1 MEEVEDPAERFV
13 TGDSIEANPLVQM
26 HIHSYWS
33 KLLLL
38 LCEMYNL
45 WDFLD
50 DWVDDSHRAGP
61 HAPLRD
67 HKEAVD
73 RLNSN
78 VSALFSVETFGHA
91 VSLSLLRYCSPPE
104 QIDLTQRA
112 SRHRYAPGN
121 LRDPFGLLRFHWLSL

>member
-1 MEEVEDPAERFV
+1 MAEVEDLAERFV
-13 TGDSIEANPLVQM
+13 TGDSIAASPLVQM
-26 HIHSYWS
+26 HIRWS

-45 WDFLD
+45 RDFLD

-91 VSLSLLRYCSPPE
+91 VSLSLLR
-104 QIDLTQRA
+104 
-112 SRHRYAPGN
+112 
-121 LRDPFGLLRFHWLSL
+121 